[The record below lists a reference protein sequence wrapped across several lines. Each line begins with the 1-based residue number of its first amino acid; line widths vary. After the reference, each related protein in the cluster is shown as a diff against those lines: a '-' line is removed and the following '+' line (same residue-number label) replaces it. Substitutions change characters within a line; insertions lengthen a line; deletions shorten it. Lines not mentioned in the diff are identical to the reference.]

1 MENNDEFILDYRFQV
16 PMTNTQKDDLQRLAR
31 LVEINKDRLQK
42 LESQLQNL
50 ENIRIEQSHALDA
63 LKSISE
69 HGAKDVMIPLGA
81 GVQLIA
87 DIHANSGAV
96 VDIGSRVQAEK
107 TREEAVQILKNR
119 NEEIISIIEKIKIDY
134 DELENQ
140 VVTLATEFN
149 EKIEHFKQE
158 SEVTAPTEAKNT
170 LEPKRKSRR
179 RKRGTELTLDD

>member
-69 HGAKDVMIPLGA
+69 HGAKDVMIHLGA

-96 VDIGSRVQAEK
+96 VDIGSIVQ
-107 TREEAVQILKNR
+107 EE
-119 NEEIISIIEKIKIDY
+119 
-134 DELENQ
+134 
-140 VVTLATEFN
+140 
-149 EKIEHFKQE
+149 
-158 SEVTAPTEAKNT
+158 
-170 LEPKRKSRR
+170 
-179 RKRGTELTLDD
+179 